1 MSSKQETIRSS
12 YKASMEQRLNATV
25 IGSISKPRLTKY
37 GLAFAAIGA
46 ILLLLP
52 AVMTL
57 TSPFGP
63 YVIGSVV
70 LLVGLGIASYRQEMV
85 LGLDRWEIVSGFVPF
100 AKRWSGEFAGL
111 THLDFGR
118 ETLHTGRFAQIEGV
132 YFTTWVCVRD
142 LTAPTMRFE
151 AMSAPEAYFSESEA
165 RAYADRLAAR
175 LKIGLKV
182 RENVR
187 DMGTGR

>member
-1 MSSKQETIRSS
+1 MASLQDTIRSN
-12 YKASMEQRLNATV
+12 YKEVMEQRLNGRV

-37 GLAFAAIGA
+37 GLALAAVGA

-52 AVMTL
+52 SVMQM

-85 LGLDRWEIVSGFVPF
+85 LGLDRWEIISGFVPF

-132 YFTTWVCVRD
+132 YFTTWICVRD

-151 AMSAPEAYFSESEA
+151 AMSAPEAYFSEHEA
-165 RAYADRLAAR
+165 RAYADKLAAK
-175 LKIGLKV
+175 LKIGIKV